1 MTRYRNMKKLI
12 FSAWALALLA
22 ACAPDN
28 MEAPNCHVTGRMC
41 YQGQPIGVRG
51 SGSASLTETTTIEL
65 WQAGFGKETPQKVN
79 IMQDG
84 TFSTYIYPGD
94 IRLITRQGV
103 GPWQQ
108 ADTLRVSVKGD
119 VQIDYEVTPYFL
131 ITDAVYDYDPQ
142 SKKLT
147 ATANVLRGVEGA
159 RISSMG
165 LLVNDRQ
172 FVDMANQKAS
182 VTANGEPGTVTFT
195 LDLANLSDCHA
206 LYARL
211 FVKSDM
217 AGDAAY
223 STTPFHVW

>member
-12 FSAWALALLA
+12 LSAWALALLA

-79 IMQDG
+79 IMHDG